1 MTMSHSDRGDPMP
14 RRNAEPM
21 TVTLPTAQKAF
32 VEERV
37 RAGRFASA
45 SEVVRAGLRALE
57 REEAHLDEWMREQV
71 LEALNH
77 PRPSIPAEDVLERL
91 NARIHQAEELED

>member
-1 MTMSHSDRGDPMP
+1 MA
-14 RRNAEPM
+14 RRNSEPL

-32 VEERV
+32 VDERI

-57 REEAHLDEWMREQV
+57 REEAHLDGWMQAKID
-71 LEALNH
+71 EALND
-77 PRPSIPAEDVLERL
+77 PGPMIPADDVFAELRAR
-91 NARIHQAEELED
+91 NAAWPDVDADGA